1 MALLKGKDK
10 GCDVSCLGKR
20 NQPSVSYS
28 DSPWNELKL
37 CSYVNFSAVHSGY
50 CYLKGEPDWLFPF
63 SPASAEGLSFQPV
76 LRRCWS
82 NVLRGKKRFF
92 PHQGSLSM
100 SLVNSCSMLLIS
112 MTLKFLVIIS
122 EILRHNNYE
131 GADNWILTRT
141 YLTGQEVGP
150 CLN

>member
-1 MALLKGKDK
+1 MKG
-10 GCDVSCLGKR
+10 GKR
-20 NQPSVSYS
+20 F
-28 DSPWNELKL
+28 L
-37 CSYVNFSAVHSGY
+37 
-50 CYLKGEPDWLFPF
+50 
-63 SPASAEGLSFQPV
+63 
-76 LRRCWS
+76 
-82 NVLRGKKRFF
+82 

-112 MTLKFLVIIS
+112 ITLKFLVIIS

-141 YLTGQEVGP
+141 YLTGQEVQP